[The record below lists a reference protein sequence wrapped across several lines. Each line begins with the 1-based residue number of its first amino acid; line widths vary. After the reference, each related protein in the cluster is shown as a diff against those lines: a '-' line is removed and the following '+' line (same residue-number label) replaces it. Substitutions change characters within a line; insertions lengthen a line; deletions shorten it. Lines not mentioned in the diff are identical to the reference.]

1 MYTVGH
7 IFSLK
12 YFTKMYTVGLQLN
25 CMPKNPVILGT
36 IKSVKTEQDA
46 KLYILHI
53 NAGQGAREIVLS

>member
-1 MYTVGH
+1 
-7 IFSLK
+7 
-12 YFTKMYTVGLQLN
+12 
-25 CMPKNPVILGT
+25 MPKNPVILGT